1 MSDSILNSALIAATL
16 AAILFFAID
25 DARPLPQSSLAHAA
39 RVVTIDKTVV
49 SGKRP
54 NAKIAA
60 AGSEVKSAQVTA

>member
-25 DARPLPQSSLAHAA
+25 DARPLPQSALAQSA

-54 NAKIAA
+54 SAKIAG
-60 AGSEVKSAQVTA
+60 AGSDVTAAAAAA

>member
-25 DARPLPQSSLAHAA
+25 DARPIPQSVLAQSA

>member
-25 DARPLPQSSLAHAA
+25 DARPLPQSVLAHAA

-54 NAKIAA
+54 AAKIAGA
-60 AGSEVKSAQVTA
+60 DSAVNPVVVTA